1 MNKGQIIYVGCDN
14 KLHWQGCSYACALG
28 KGGIAL
34 DKSEGDGATPT
45 GVFSLRRVLYRAD
58 RIEPPQT
65 LLNIQK
71 ITKTDGWC
79 DDPSHP
85 NYNRPIQ
92 LPFAASH
99 EELWRDDHIYD
110 IIVILGHNDNPPVPE
125 KGSAVFFHLAR
136 ENFEPTQ
143 GCVAVTLECMLEILK
158 TAESGIEMEITL

>member
-1 MNKGQIIYVGCDN
+1 
-14 KLHWQGCSYACALG
+14 
-28 KGGIAL
+28 
-34 DKSEGDGATPT
+34 
-45 GVFSLRRVLYRAD
+45 LYRAD